1 MAQSKPSLAD
11 IRSLLLP
18 ETPMAPISSPVLP
31 LGEDW
36 GYQLKWDGVRM
47 LARIHNADH
56 IELFSRSLLPKNQVF
71 PEIVHMLQLLAPQ
84 LGRCLL
90 DGEVVWWNGARADFQ
105 QVLKRERARGT
116 HQTDKNKTVAPLLS
130 FIHLPGTKH
139 ATTFSTVKAQNE
151 NQTAAMPYSGTLIF
165 VLFDLLSLGDED
177 LRSLP
182 YEQRHRKLMELI
194 PADHNRIFVTDLFK
208 DGNALW
214 SWVEDHSWEGVVSKR
229 LSSPYRE
236 GKKHSD
242 WFKKKTALL
251 IDVDIVGF
259 KWRSGR
265 IASLI
270 MAYNRSYFGSVSL
283 GLTDELRRALAAA
296 FPPTSSL
303 NRNTAPEA
311 SPASSPTIACPF
323 PSLPSDLKREHVQ
336 WLPHSFGCRV
346 TGLQITDAGQLRHPK
361 LVTFLPKETTS

>member
-18 ETPMAPISSPVLP
+18 EAPMAPISSPVLP

-71 PEIVHMLQLLAPQ
+71 PEIVHMLKLLAPK
-84 LGRCLL
+84 LGCCLL
-90 DGEVVWWNGARADFQ
+90 DGEVVWWNGVKADFQ
-105 QVLKRERARGT
+105 QVLKRERARGAE
-116 HQTDKNKTVAPLLS
+116 KTEKSKTSGPLLS
-130 FIHLPGTKH
+130 FIHLPGTMH
-139 ATTFSTVKAQNE
+139 SSTFTSVKTENDTVIA
-151 NQTAAMPYSGTLIF
+151 PYGGALIF

-182 YEQRHRKLMELI
+182 YVQRHRKLTELI
-194 PADHNRIFVTDLFK
+194 PADHERIFVTDLFE

-214 SWVEDHSWEGVVSKR
+214 SWAEDHSWEGVVSKR

-236 GKKHSD
+236 AKKHSD

-270 MAYNRSYFGSVSL
+270 MAYNGSYFGSVSL

-296 FPPTSSL
+296 FPPALS
-303 NRNTAPEA
+303 
-311 SPASSPTIACPF
+311 TIPCPF
-323 PSLPSDLKREHVQ
+323 PSLPPDLKREQVQ
-336 WLPHSFGCRV
+336 WLPYSFGCRV